1 MTPVQLRE
9 KAFDIIDLVDIDKLI
24 SNGLT
29 TIELAYVLSLVDNI
43 ISIKASTR
51 IGIQKSESRRSTEDT

>member
-1 MTPVQLRE
+1 MTPKELRE
-9 KAFDIIDLVDIDKLI
+9 KAYDIIDLVDIDKLV

-51 IGIQKSESRRSTEDT
+51 MGINQSESRKGTKDT